1 MNRFELRQADEG
13 DLSLTYEITRE
24 AMQDYVVQTWGVWVE
39 SEQREKHRVNFI
51 PETHRIVL
59 YQGTAVGL
67 LAVEEEPGYL
77 WLVKVYLKKEVQGNG
92 IGTSLVRRVI
102 EEADVHRRSV
112 RLRVLRVNVRA
123 VALYERLGFKVVG
136 SETERFFMVRPFS
149 AA

>member
-1 MNRFELRQADEG
+1 LNRFELRQADEC

-39 SEQREKHRVNFI
+39 SEQREKHRVNFN

-59 YQGTAVGL
+59 YQGAEVGL

-102 EEADVHRRSV
+102 EEASAHRKAV

-136 SETERFFMVRPFS
+136 SEAERFFMVRPFS